1 MVESLFQ
8 LQNSDGYD
16 SASSISNASGV
27 VGPHASAMVNANM
40 PGPQAQAIRNEQ
52 SLTWVGIAPVAE
64 KMAEAKERTVKFVAN
79 VRA

>member
-40 PGPQAQAIRNEQ
+40 PGPVVRNEQ

-79 VRA
+79 VRAQV